1 MSKEKKHAKA
11 NTSNSLSKKIIS
23 KLVMIVIVMFLLIV
37 TIAGLLSL
45 SAQIKM
51 TREKLVSVAYENA
64 FLINN
69 DIEKAYGQALSFAS
83 SLRNISALRP
93 EEQRDAIDNAL
104 AGVLESNENFTT
116 VFAYFEQNAIP
127 DKNGKPYSVHKK
139 EIAYEAIA
147 YLNESKTGI
156 TFEKHED
163 AFDNFEKEYYMQIK
177 SSGEVYVMEPYV
189 YSLRGTE
196 DIMMISII
204 APVYNAEGEFF
215 GVAGCD
221 VALND
226 MQTQQYASTGYRST
240 HMVTLAE
247 DGTVLMDS
255 ADPSTIGK
263 LASDAGYDTILTDA
277 QKLKS
282 LPEGEYLNSN
292 SVINDRTNNLSTGK
306 RGIAITVPI
315 KLDSGNYWT
324 LHLAINKGEFAL
336 GIVIDVLELM
346 FVVIVI
352 GSLLLYTIYRT
363 IEKSLAPVQDILSG
377 AAQLEKGNLKIDIK
391 VNTDDELGRLAHAIN
406 HISFT
411 IDNYVNDISQQL
423 SEMAENNMDISIQ
436 QKYIGDFVPIQT
448 SIEKIVDSL
457 NGTLRQIIVAADDVA
472 SNSVSVSS
480 GAQSLTTGATDQATA
495 VNALAASIEH
505 LTNDISDNAKD
516 AQNMNRT
523 VSKVSERIENS
534 NVEMDKLMNAM
545 TEIKNSSAGIEK
557 IIMSIQEIANK
568 TNLLSLNAS
577 IEAARAGEAGK
588 GFAVVANEIRELAT
602 QCAESV
608 NQTTALIGHSLDA
621 VQNGVAIADDT
632 AESLMEVVEGAK
644 EISASVDKIISA
656 SQNQKQILLELTTS
670 VDLIEHVVQD
680 NISAAQESVSTSEE
694 LSQQS
699 QQLHEL
705 VKQFHLKN

>member
-457 NGTLRQIIVAADDVA
+457 NGTLQQIIVAADDVA

-480 GAQSLTTGATDQATA
+480 GAQVLTTGATDQATA

-545 TEIKNSSAGIEK
+545 TEIKNSSSGIEK

>member
-346 FVVIVI
+346 FVVIVV

-457 NGTLRQIIVAADDVA
+457 NGTLQQIIVAADDVA

-480 GAQSLTTGATDQATA
+480 GAQVLTTGATDQATA

-545 TEIKNSSAGIEK
+545 TEIKNSSSGIEK